1 MGEVVQFK
9 RPTVA
14 ERHKGNTL
22 CRSGFHKW
30 KVVNDKKFD
39 VKLGKLITVFQCT
52 RCAKTKTKAL

>member
-9 RPTVA
+9 RPSVA

-52 RCAKTKTKAL
+52 RCAKIKTKAL

>member
-9 RPTVA
+9 RPSVA

-52 RCAKTKTKAL
+52 RCAKIKNKAL